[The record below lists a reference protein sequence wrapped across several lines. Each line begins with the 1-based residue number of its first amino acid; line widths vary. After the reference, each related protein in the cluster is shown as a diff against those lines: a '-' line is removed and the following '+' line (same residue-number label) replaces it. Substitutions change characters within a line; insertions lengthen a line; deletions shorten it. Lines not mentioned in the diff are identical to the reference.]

1 MRSLLSASIPMPFT
15 STLRSMSLVIHP
27 PPPHPRP
34 SAAVPLV
41 VQFIHNF
48 CALSFTSNFRSTLLN
63 SNPCWYHLL
72 EKSKS
77 LIFGTV
83 CGFVFSMILTKKQ
96 FVLKI
101 QGQDFV
107 SIGKYVLTFRK
118 NFLWKPQI
126 SLLRHFYTTV
136 TDWFPTSQKKN
147 FSSQFNLVFTANN
160 IFCVHWTVS
169 SLWPWDFLFWNSCCN
184 YISILIWSWY

>member
-1 MRSLLSASIPMPFT
+1 
-15 STLRSMSLVIHP
+15 
-27 PPPHPRP
+27 
-34 SAAVPLV
+34 
-41 VQFIHNF
+41 
-48 CALSFTSNFRSTLLN
+48 
-63 SNPCWYHLL
+63 
-72 EKSKS
+72 
-77 LIFGTV
+77 
-83 CGFVFSMILTKKQ
+83 MILTKKQ

-147 FSSQFNLVFTANN
+147 F
-160 IFCVHWTVS
+160 
-169 SLWPWDFLFWNSCCN
+169 
-184 YISILIWSWY
+184 